1 MTDLPSDTQGRLA
14 AALEGRYRLER
25 LLGQGGMA
33 TVWIAEDVR
42 HERKVAIKV
51 LRADLAAALGSDRF
65 LREIRIAAQLQH
77 PHILG
82 LLDSGSIP
90 ERDGLTTHDSRLL
103 YYVMPLVDGESLRE
117 RIDRQGPV
125 PIPLVVRWLREVA
138 DALAKAHRAGIIHR
152 DVKPDNILIADEH
165 ALVVDFGVARAVSDA
180 APQSMLTGVGVTVG
194 TPAYMA
200 PEQVVADP
208 TLDHRADLY
217 SLGIVG
223 YEMLT
228 GHPPFTA
235 GSPQQLLAAQVTQ
248 QPAPVSMGRPDT
260 PPGLAAIVMK
270 LLAKEPA
277 DRYPD
282 ADALVAQVESL
293 GTGTHQIPVPS
304 LAVPSRRAPVQRG
317 RMLGIAAGV
326 AIAAI
331 ITVFALRPR
340 APASA
345 VAGDDGRSLAVL
357 PLTNLSA
364 DSGQDYFS
372 DGLSE
377 EILGAVS
384 RIPGLRVAAHTS
396 SFALKGTKLQVEE
409 IGRKLGVRH
418 VLEGSVQREG
428 DNVRVRAR
436 LVDAR
441 SGFQVWDG
449 KYDKQSSNLFALEDE
464 VSSAIAAA
472 LTAHLGVTATAAPAA
487 TGITENAQAHDAYLR
502 GRQALRIRG
511 SAADLREAIAQF
523 EAAIRIDSNYAR
535 AWAGLGTAEVLL
547 PEYGGST
554 VDHAVVAARRA
565 IARALVL
572 DSTSAEANAAL
583 GYLEKSYE
591 WDWKAAEA
599 NYERALALDPN
610 AAGTWQWMGELLD
623 AVGRHDDAGLAFSKA
638 VELDPVSP
646 VAQMALGAHL
656 VAVDRREEGR
666 KAFDRSLELQ
676 PQLWPALLQLMFM
689 DMEDGKLADAASNAR
704 RAAPL
709 LGFDADRAVRMVN
722 RQDGGA
728 LAISIATL
736 EGWMREQKI
745 PALAGASWLA
755 LLGADDQAFGVLEQ
769 MITTHAPFSSY
780 ITWWPFLGPLDEDS
794 RMGPIRERLL
804 GTAMASVAQRR

>member
-1 MTDLPSDTQGRLA
+1 MPDLPSDTPGRLQ

-33 TVWIAEDVR
+33 TVWIAEDIR

-82 LLDSGSIP
+82 LIDSGEITGPPDRNEGS
-90 ERDGLTTHDSRLL
+90 LL

-117 RIDRQGPV
+117 RLDRQGPV
-125 PIPLVVRWLREVA
+125 PVALVVRWLREVA

-152 DVKPDNILIADEH
+152 DIKPDNILIADQH

-223 YEMLT
+223 YEMLA
-228 GHPPFTA
+228 GHPPFTI

-248 QPAPVSMGRPDT
+248 QPAPVSKLRPDA
-260 PPGLAAIVMK
+260 PPGLAAVVMR

-277 DRYPD
+277 ERYPD
-282 ADALVAQVESL
+282 ADVLVAQLEAL
-293 GTGTHQIPVPS
+293 GTGTHQVPIPSIATSAATTP
-304 LAVPSRRAPVQRG
+304 AKRG
-317 RMLGIAAGV
+317 RVIGVMAGI
-326 AIAAI
+326 AIAAA

-340 APASA
+340 APKTA
-345 VAGDDGRSLAVL
+345 VADDGRSLAVL

-364 DSGQDYFS
+364 NSGQDYFS

-396 SFALKGTKLQVEE
+396 SFALKGTKLPVGE
-409 IGRKLGVRH
+409 IGQKLGVRH

-436 LVDAR
+436 LVDAS

-449 KYDKQSSNLFALEDE
+449 KYDKQASNLFALEDE
-464 VSSAIAAA
+464 VAAAIAAA
-472 LTAHLGVTATAAPAA
+472 ITTHLGVPVTDAPRAAGGTLDAA
-487 TGITENAQAHDAYLR
+487 AHDAYLR
-502 GRQALRIRG
+502 GRQALRQRSG
-511 SAADLREAIAQF
+511 AVDLMQAIAQF
-523 EAAIRIDSNYAR
+523 QAALVLDSTYAR
-535 AWAGLGTAEVLL
+535 AWAGLGTAQVLL
-547 PEYGGST
+547 PEYGGAPVPQAT
-554 VDHAVVAARRA
+554 AEARRA
-565 IARALVL
+565 IMRALAL
-572 DSTSAEANAAL
+572 DSTSAEAQAAL
-583 GYLEKSYE
+583 GYLQKSYE

-599 NYERALALDPN
+599 SYDRALALDPN
-610 AAGTWQWMGELLD
+610 AAGTWQWYGELLETV
-623 AVGRHDDAGLAFSKA
+623 ARHDDAGKAFGKSVA
-638 VELDPVSP
+638 LDPVSP

-656 VAVDRREEGR
+656 VTVGDRGAGR
-666 KAFDRSLELQ
+666 AAFEQSLELQ
-676 PQLWPALLQLMFM
+676 PRLWPALLQLMFM
-689 DMEDGKLADAASNAR
+689 EMEDGHIARAADYAR

-709 LGFDADRAVRMVN
+709 LGFEPDKGAEMVTRPDAAHLTP
-722 RQDGGA
+722 A
-728 LAISIATL
+728 AATIEEWMA
-736 EGWMREQKI
+736 EGRL
-745 PALAGASWLA
+745 PDLAGASWLA
-755 LLGADDQAFGVLEQ
+755 LLGADDRAFVVLQRMVKER
-769 MITTHAPFSSY
+769 APFSSY
-780 ITWWPFLGPLDEDS
+780 IPWWPFLGGLATDP
-794 RMGPIRERLL
+794 RMKAIGSDILGSGGIAIR
-804 GTAMASVAQRR
+804 